1 MRNRRTDR
9 RSRNRTEII
18 ATAIIFLGV
27 VIMAIALYFGTADSL
42 NTAQNTMERHISDLK
57 KQCNVYD
64 EFLTSDKV
72 KSLMRLTEQAEDVGD
87 TLALLPDEEKS
98 KYLTVFMESQRLAC
112 ILILDETLMPDSR
125 IVTDKMGDY
134 RVWKE

>member
-57 KQCNVYD
+57 KQCNDYD

-87 TLALLPDEEKS
+87 TLALLPDEEKN
-98 KYLTVFMESQRLAC
+98 
-112 ILILDETLMPDSR
+112 
-125 IVTDKMGDY
+125 
-134 RVWKE
+134 

>member
-9 RSRNRTEII
+9 RSRSRTEII

-57 KQCNVYD
+57 KQCNDYD
-64 EFLTSDKV
+64 EFLTSDKI
-72 KSLMRLTEQAEDVGD
+72 KSLMRLTEQAEDVGIHWRCCRIRRKAN
-87 TLALLPDEEKS
+87 TLP
-98 KYLTVFMESQRLAC
+98 YL
-112 ILILDETLMPDSR
+112 
-125 IVTDKMGDY
+125 
-134 RVWKE
+134 WKASGWPAF

>member
-9 RSRNRTEII
+9 RSRSRTEII

-57 KQCNVYD
+57 KQCNDYD

-98 KYLTVFMESQRLAC
+98 EYLTVFM
-112 ILILDETLMPDSR
+112 
-125 IVTDKMGDY
+125 
-134 RVWKE
+134 